1 MAEALNGRKR
11 QDPTG
16 NSFFLADIYANA
28 GLYLTGIPN
37 ISGSK
42 ILYLDPTTGRVSYA
56 DASGSTSLS
65 ASYALTASYLEG
77 TIASASFATSA
88 SRAVSASYALSSSFA
103 QTARSAS
110 YALSASFVE
119 SASFAATSSTTNIID
134 TAVGGD
140 HVLIFADGSGVGKQ
154 LRAETGSLGPKYN
167 PTNNE
172 LIAYNADVVSTL
184 NVGGNATVEGNLTV
198 NGEIVYI
205 NVKDLYVED
214 RFIALA
220 SGSTSGGVDGGIGVV
235 SGSAAI
241 LGYTGIVGYGLA
253 YKASTNRWGLQTNM
267 PLSGSIADGA
277 VFVPDNYMVSVRQAS
292 GVPHAT
298 TPTYGGSS
306 TGYGNLYV
314 DSATGDIY
322 IYS

>member
-42 ILYLDPTTGRVSYA
+42 ILYLDPITGRVSYA
-56 DASGSTSLS
+56 DASGSTAVS

-77 TIASASFATSA
+77 TIASASFAT
-88 SRAVSASYALSSSFA
+88 SASYALSSSFA

-119 SASFAATSSTTNIID
+119 SASYAATSSTVNIID
-134 TAVGGD
+134 TATGGD

-167 PTNNE
+167 PSNNE

-184 NVGGNATVEGNLTV
+184 NVGGDATVEGNLTV

-267 PLSGSIADGA
+267 PLSGSTADGA
-277 VFVPDNYMVSVRQAS
+277 IFAPDNYMVSVRQAS

-314 DSATGDIY
+314 DSGTGDIY